1 MPNITNLDTSIERR
15 AQSLSK
21 NVSNLMKELGCQK
34 CHLVTHS
41 FTGIDARAAISM
53 FGAQNHVDSL
63 TTICSPHQGMRLID
77 LANDEQWR
85 GNLNNLE
92 RVFEILGITGR
103 SVQEFTSH
111 NIEAFNEVCEDSSSV
126 DYYSIGAKKGG
137 RVMS

>member
-1 MPNITNLDTSIERR
+1 
-15 AQSLSK
+15 
-21 NVSNLMKELGCQK
+21 
-34 CHLVTHS
+34 
-41 FTGIDARAAISM
+41 M
-53 FGAQNHVDSL
+53 FGADNHVESL
-63 TTICSPHQGMRLID
+63 TTICTPHSGMRLID
-77 LANDEQWR
+77 LTNDEQWR

-111 NIEAFNEVCEDSSSV
+111 NIGAFNEVCEDSPTV